1 MRAAIL
7 LSIAFIICGIAALFG
22 VPAIYAFYKPVLG
35 VLGLATSLVY
45 AAVPP
50 LVVLGWRKMKG
61 RSIGSGA
68 NGDVPP
74 NTSFERTREG

>member
-7 LSIAFIICGIAALFG
+7 LSIACIICGIAALFG
-22 VPAIYAFYKPVLG
+22 VPAIYGFYKPVLG

-50 LVVLGWRKMKG
+50 LIVLAWRKRKSA
-61 RSIGSGA
+61 SIGSGA
-68 NGDVPP
+68 NGDLPP
-74 NTSFERTREG
+74 NISLERTRD